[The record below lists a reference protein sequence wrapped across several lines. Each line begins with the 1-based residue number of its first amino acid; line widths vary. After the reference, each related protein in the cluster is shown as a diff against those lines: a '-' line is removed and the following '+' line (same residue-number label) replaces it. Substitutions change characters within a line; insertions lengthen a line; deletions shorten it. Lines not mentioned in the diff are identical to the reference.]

1 VKQKHIHYHFHLGSG
16 LPAILSRLETIM
28 TTVTEIAARV
38 EAQTAQVAKIGEET
52 RSLIT
57 KINDLTSALANAA
70 LPEDAIDALDALDA
84 QLGIVDGLV
93 ADLPAPTPDP
103 VP

>member
-1 VKQKHIHYHFHLGSG
+1 MRINYHFHLGSG
-16 LPAILSRLETIM
+16 LPAILSRLETLM
-28 TTVTEIAARV
+28 TTVTELAARV

-57 KINDLTSALANAA
+57 KINDLQAALTNAA

-93 ADLPAPTPDP
+93 ADLPPPQPAP

>member
-1 VKQKHIHYHFHLGSG
+1 MRINYHFHLGSG
-16 LPAILSRLETIM
+16 LPAILSRLETLM
-28 TTVTEIAARV
+28 TTVTELAARV

-57 KINDLTSALANAA
+57 KINDLQAALTNAA

-93 ADLPAPTPDP
+93 ADLPPPPPAP